1 MFASITVSGL
11 IQIQN
16 VFSIVVLYKGMEG
29 VHDMYMALSGGN
41 MCEEVHPCRVN
52 SSIQIAVSADM
63 DYWNAYMVHRQ
74 LEMDTLKCAR

>member
-1 MFASITVSGL
+1 M
-11 IQIQN
+11 
-16 VFSIVVLYKGMEG
+16 VLYKGMEG

-63 DYWNAYMVHRQ
+63 DY
-74 LEMDTLKCAR
+74 LECLYGS